1 MSDAQL
7 KSWHFDRRI
16 NLSMVVQLIFLA
28 CLIVGSWLNLQRQLD
43 IVQRDVA
50 MLLQCQKRFEQRLEL
65 LSAKS
70 ISYDYRLR
78 ALEGQIP
85 YNE

>member
-1 MSDAQL
+1 
-7 KSWHFDRRI
+7 
-16 NLSMVVQLIFLA
+16 MVVQLIFLA